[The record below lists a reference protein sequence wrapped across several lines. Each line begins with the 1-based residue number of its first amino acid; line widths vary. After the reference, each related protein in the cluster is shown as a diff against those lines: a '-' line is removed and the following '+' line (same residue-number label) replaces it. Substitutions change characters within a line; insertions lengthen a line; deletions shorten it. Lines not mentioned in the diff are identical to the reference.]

1 MIGLLRVDGTCPPPS
16 SSSTTKRTSAAPCAW
31 CWKGEGFAVEE
42 ASSGEEALARL
53 PDIGADVMLLDV
65 QLPGMSGLE
74 TLERLRT
81 NRASGG
87 PPKSSRAPAEP
98 PHPTVIM
105 ISGHATLADAV
116 RAVKAGAYDLL
127 EKPLD
132 RERLLVTIRNA
143 LERRAMASE
152 VAGLRALAD
161 ERFEMVGRSAPMQA
175 LYAQIVKV
183 APTRTRV
190 LITGESGTGKELIA
204 RAVHRESPL
213 RDQPFVKVN
222 CAAIPPELI
231 ESELFGHERGAF
243 TGATARK
250 RGLFEMAD
258 GGTIF
263 LDEIGDMI
271 LSAQAK
277 VLRVLQSGE
286 FTRVGGEQTFKV
298 DVRVIAATNR
308 DLQAAVTAG
317 QFREDLYFRLAVVP
331 LRAPPLRDRADDI
344 PLLCAAFIESTCRE
358 NGMRQKPIS
367 DEAVAMLAAYPW
379 PGNVRELRNV
389 IERLVILSEESIG
402 VGDLPEEILAEVERS
417 RRERAAPGGGSTSA
431 LPRIELPPE
440 ARALPLREFRDHVER
455 EYIRA
460 KLDENGWNISRT
472 AGCWA
477 SNAPTCTR
485 RCGRWGWAAKTDDSA
500 PDGRPLSAR
509 SWVRP
514 AWRWGRSE
522 PMRCAPVS
530 RPRCWRSIGRGCCIT
545 WSTRSR

>member
-1 MIGLLRVDGTCPPPS
+1 MPSTILIVDDE
-16 SSSTTKRTSAAPCAW
+16 KNIRRTVRLVLE
-31 CWKGEGFAVEE
+31 GEGFGVEE

-53 PDIGADVMLLDV
+53 PDIGADVILLDV
-65 QLPGMSGLE
+65 QLPGVSGLE
-74 TLERLRT
+74 TLERLH
-81 NRASGG
+81 
-87 PPKSSRAPAEP
+87 APAKPEVASTSVRGAGAASTDVALSPPREP
-98 PHPTVIM
+98 LPPTVVM

-116 RAVKAGAYDLL
+116 RAVKSGAYDLL

-143 LERRAMASE
+143 LERRAMATE
-152 VAGLRALAD
+152 VAGLRAAAD
-161 ERFEMVGRSAPMQA
+161 ERFEMVGHSAPMQS
-175 LYAQIVKV
+175 LCAQIAKV
-183 APTRTRV
+183 AATRARV

-204 RAVHRESPL
+204 RAVHRESAL
-213 RDQPFVKVN
+213 RNRPFVKVN

-243 TGATARK
+243 TGAVARR

-286 FTRVGGEQTFKV
+286 LSRVGGEQTLKV
-298 DVRVIAATNR
+298 DVRVVAATNR
-308 DLQAAVTAG
+308 DLQAAVAAG

-331 LRAPPLRDRADDI
+331 LRAPRLRDRADDI
-344 PLLCAAFIESTCRE
+344 PLLCAAFIEATSRE
-358 NGMRQKPIS
+358 NGMRPKSIS
-367 DEAVAMLAAYPW
+367 DEAVAVLAAYPW

-402 VGDLPEEILAEVERS
+402 IGDLPEEILAEVERG
-417 RRERAAPGGGSTSA
+417 RREKAAGSAAPMGG
-431 LPRIELPPE
+431 LPRIDLPPE

-460 KLDENGWNISRT
+460 RLDENSWNISRT
-472 AGCWA
+472 AGLLGIERTNLHKKMRA
-477 SNAPTCTR
+477 LGL
-485 RCGRWGWAAKTDDSA
+485 GRED
-500 PDGRPLSAR
+500 R
-509 SWVRP
+509 SQ
-514 AWRWGRSE
+514 E
-522 PMRCAPVS
+522 H
-530 RPRCWRSIGRGCCIT
+530 
-545 WSTRSR
+545 